1 MLKKRIILAVQFMF
15 FLGLGLFL
23 VWWMS
28 RGISDAQWKD
38 IKLSMKQANYWLF
51 VPVFAMLLLSHY
63 VRALRWKILMEPL
76 GYKPGTFNVFNAV
89 MIGYLAN
96 VKCSSVHCLPVTKK

>member
-1 MLKKRIILAVQFMF
+1 MLKKRIILVIQFLF

-23 VWWMS
+23 VWWMA
-28 RGISDAQWKD
+28 RGIDDKGWTQ
-38 IKLSMKQANYWLF
+38 IKISLKQANYWLF

-63 VRALRWKILMEPL
+63 IRALRWKILMEPL

-89 MIGYLAN
+89 MILLVLSLLN
-96 VKCSSVHCLPVTKK
+96 VQLIWFV